1 MEHLFMQ
8 AFESRDRVAAQVQQH
23 ADSYSRILACNLLAA
38 GHQAPEWL
46 IPSATLPQELNGKPI
61 VLTGR
66 QITTPAINRTV
77 FLPLAV
83 PSTLSTKSGD
93 PNGYDAYQG
102 TSCTALGTTN
112 QHEEQQQEQASLTQ
126 ELTESCTA
134 AKLFSRIQR
143 SRSRQKHI
151 EDRLH
156 GGDRAAKSGSCDG
169 MQDGMHKSNLK
180 TVGSNRA
187 AASSSSVLCDD
198 VPNRAETTSG
208 SGQGGGFC
216 AIQGKSTDFLK
227 CDNNPEDQGV
237 KLDGFP
243 PLIVEN
249 KIICSDSDVGVSN
262 NCSVRDSPGVPLL
275 DFSKP
280 NTADSVCH
288 QIPETHLL
296 VEPKI
301 LQFDVAE
308 SVCMNPSSE
317 QTGQQQESGLKSDH
331 LDLAFTNMSS
341 EDPSS
346 TSSQGPHSMGRLLL
360 NHVRSGHLNHDSASV
375 EQHHKYTSECGHPD
389 LSMPS
394 PNKKPSP
401 TCSAEVLNS
410 TGEPLLHKNIEH
422 IPETNSLGRAYPK
435 VSQPLKIDTLKSNE
449 TNCSVVNSLLDN
461 DTMQVVEDTDKP
473 KSHVSP
479 PYSGPLQLPT
489 QLADARFG
497 AHTSPGISPN
507 SLLGADGCNH
517 LSNLQKDDTNSRCS
531 QGRSA
536 ELLPPHNFISIYACQ
551 SRYLSY
557 RTQSNDK
564 HSNGAAAVNASK
576 SADSELSQEQYLL
589 VRPSLEFNGSIS
601 DVETSL
607 GHPPLG
613 MQNEILQADP
623 VSDSINCSSGKLGD
637 DVHVSKAC
645 GGSADNRKNESVVPK
660 VSPISSSRTRDKQVT
675 ENNAV
680 ASSGKNNGKLGQG
693 KEQET
698 PDAKDDVQVIADSC
712 TAENIEKM
720 KSPCTLESCDKN
732 NKHKEDRGHAQKK
745 SAADGFQINGGM
757 PSKRKRIKRQDTV
770 LPNSQD
776 TNPLSPNHQD
786 GIDTHVV
793 TAEKISVETQPSG
806 RYFLRNSGFDH
817 FMFLKSETKNDAVN
831 HSMSV
836 ASDVQQNENSSPKLR
851 DRFSLSEVALCNS
864 SSAKALSPNFSNGI
878 SSRNVVEEMDLQ
890 NYQAQLENIFDVAAS
905 SPLASSSMELC
916 SQGENTYLQGERLS
930 VANSNVEHPRMAPQM
945 DEILSESVTL
955 NPANYFSTDSTN
967 IFLSYALDQ
976 HGKQASAPVALFHEE
991 LSYGSGVEVD
1001 KKFRSEDLTGH
1012 LLSDDTTPRQKDD
1025 DSVEFNDAM
1034 PQFESFDFSLPLD
1047 SSTTEESTFG
1057 SVHDSRQFGTFN
1069 SDTSNKYKMSTVSG
1083 MRQLLATMS
1092 GKAANCLFNDDG
1104 RQHSVSIDG
1113 RITDIFGSSGLGHKG
1128 SFITSDVVASCS
1140 SNTANKQDNGE
1151 NPLTPYAE
1159 KYCVGKLS
1167 EKNRSVSEHMGS
1179 IPELLCFRIDEDS
1192 DIAEEN
1198 DYREILPGSVGNQ
1211 GQSGRK
1217 ALQDITG
1224 LCQSIGDPASYSI
1237 GMIMDTG
1244 DTDMTVET
1252 CSSELNHDPD
1262 LRNDGDN
1269 KKPKE
1274 SCASLLKKGGKMSH
1288 SLHNRLS
1295 KRETRQSEAN
1305 PGKRS
1310 KPSNIV
1316 ANVASFIPLVKPKVQ
1331 PACVKKDVRVKALEA
1346 AEAAKRL
1353 EEKKRNEREMRKATA
1368 KLEREKL
1375 KQEKE
1380 LKQKQEE
1387 EQKKKRGADVA
1398 TRKRQRDEEERREK
1412 ERKKKCIEEARKQQT
1427 RPMERKH
1434 ANNDKEAHP
1443 EAHDN
1448 KERQK
1453 NLAEAVKVPVKV
1465 DEMTGLGGKAT
1476 NSHNEM
1482 VVITDERPKIFGSHC
1497 QENIPNSIEESY
1509 IMTPYKDS
1517 DDEDDDFEHKEE
1529 SRRRRKLVP
1538 SWARGENLEN
1548 ILLSNY
1554 VLDVRKIFARKCSSD
1569 LSETCPVH
1577 IPQRGFR

>member
-8 AFESRDRVAAQVQQH
+8 AFKSKDRVAAQAQH
-23 ADSYSRILACNLLAA
+23 HVDSYSRILACNLLAA
-38 GHQAPEWL
+38 GHQPPEWL
-46 IPSATLPQELNGKPI
+46 LPSSALPQDLNGKPI

-66 QITTPAINRTV
+66 QITTPAIDRTV

-83 PSTLSTKSGD
+83 PNTLSTQSGD
-93 PNGYDAYQG
+93 QNVHDAYPD
-102 TSCTALGTTN
+102 TNCTALGTTN
-112 QHEEQQQEQASLTQ
+112 QHEEQQQEQALLTQ
-126 ELTESCTA
+126 QLTEFCTA
-134 AKLFSRIQR
+134 PKLFSRIQR

-156 GGDRAAKSGSCDG
+156 GGDRAAKSGSCDDV
-169 MQDGMHKSNLK
+169 QDGMHKSNLK
-180 TVGSNRA
+180 TVGSSRA
-187 AASSSSVLCDD
+187 AASSSSVPCDD

-216 AIQGKSTDFLK
+216 AIQGKATDFLK

-237 KLDGFP
+237 KLDSFP

-249 KIICSDSDVGVSN
+249 KIICSGSNVGVSN
-262 NCSVRDSPGVPLL
+262 NCAIRDSLDVLL
-275 DFSKP
+275 PDFSKP
-280 NTADSVCH
+280 ITADSVCH
-288 QIPETHLL
+288 RIPETHLL

-317 QTGQQQESGLKSDH
+317 QTCQQQESGLER
-331 LDLAFTNMSS
+331 LDLAFTNPSS
-341 EDPSS
+341 EDPS

-375 EQHHKYTSECGHPD
+375 EQHHNYTSECGHHD
-389 LSMPS
+389 LTSMPS
-394 PNKKPSP
+394 PNKKPSL
-401 TCSAEVLNS
+401 TFSADALNS
-410 TGEPLLHKNIEH
+410 MGEPLLHKNTEH
-422 IPETNSLGRAYPK
+422 IPETNSLGKAYPK
-435 VSQPLKIDTLKSNE
+435 GIV
-449 TNCSVVNSLLDN
+449 
-461 DTMQVVEDTDKP
+461 DTDKP

-479 PYSGPLQLPT
+479 PCSGPLQLPT
-489 QLADARFG
+489 QLADARFA
-497 AHTSPGISPN
+497 AHTSPGTSLS
-507 SLLGADGCNH
+507 SLLGVDGCNH
-517 LSNLQKDDTNSRCS
+517 LSNLQKNDTNSRCS
-531 QGRSA
+531 KGRSA
-536 ELLPPHNFISIYACQ
+536 VSLELLPPHNFISTDACQ
-551 SRYLSY
+551 STHLSY
-557 RTQSNDK
+557 GAQSNNK
-564 HSNGAAAVNASK
+564 HSSGAVAAVDASK
-576 SADSELSQEQYLL
+576 SADSELSREQYLL
-589 VRPSLEFNGSIS
+589 VRPSLEFKGSIS
-601 DVETSL
+601 DVGTPL

-613 MQNEILQADP
+613 MQNEMLKADQ
-623 VSDSINCSSGKLGD
+623 VFDSVNRSSGKLGD
-637 DVHVSKAC
+637 DAHVSKAY
-645 GGSADNRKNESVVPK
+645 GGSADNRKSESVVPK
-660 VSPISSSRTRDKQVT
+660 FSLISSSGTRNMQVT
-675 ENNAV
+675 ERNVV
-680 ASSGKNNGKLGQG
+680 ASSGKNNGKLRQG

-698 PDAKDDVQVIADSC
+698 PHAKDDVQVITDSC

-720 KSPCTLESCDKN
+720 KSPCKSESCDKN
-732 NKHKEDRGHAQKK
+732 KRQEDRGHAQKK
-745 SAADGFQINGGM
+745 SAADGVQINEGM
-757 PSKRKRIKRQDTV
+757 SSKRKRIKCQDTV

-786 GIDTHVV
+786 GIGTHVV
-793 TAEKISVETQPSG
+793 TAEEISMETQPSG
-806 RYFLRNSGFDH
+806 HSFLRRSGFDD
-817 FMFLKSETKNDAVN
+817 FMLLKSEIKNDVMN
-831 HSMSV
+831 HSISV
-836 ASDVQQNENSSPKLR
+836 ASDVQQNEKCSPKLR
-851 DRFSLSEVALCNS
+851 DKFSLSEVALCNS
-864 SSAKALSPNFSNGI
+864 SSAKDLSPNFNSGI

-890 NYQAQLENIFDVAAS
+890 NCQVQNIFDVAAS

-916 SQGENTYLQGERLS
+916 SQEENTYLQGEGLS
-930 VANSNVEHPRMAPQM
+930 VANSDVEHPRRAPQV
-945 DEILSESVTL
+945 DETLSQSVTL
-955 NPANYFSTDSTN
+955 NPANYCSTDSTN
-967 IFLSYALDQ
+967 IFPSYALDQ
-976 HGKQASAPVALFHEE
+976 HGKQEFAPVALFHEK
-991 LSYGSGVEVD
+991 LSYASDVEVD
-1001 KKFRSEDLTGH
+1001 RKFVSEYLSGC

-1047 SSTTEESTFG
+1047 SSSTEESKFG
-1057 SVHDSRQFGTFN
+1057 SIHDSRQFGTFN
-1069 SDTSNKYKMSTVSG
+1069 SNTSNKYKMSTVSG
-1083 MRQLLATMS
+1083 MHQLLATMS

-1104 RQHSVSIDG
+1104 RQHSESIDG
-1113 RITDIFGSSGLGHKG
+1113 RITDIFGSSGLGHKA

-1140 SNTANKQDNGE
+1140 SNAANKQDNGE
-1151 NPLTPYAE
+1151 TPLTPSVE
-1159 KYCVGKLS
+1159 KYCQGKLS
-1167 EKNRSVSEHMGS
+1167 EKNGSVSQHMGS

-1198 DYREILPGSVGNQ
+1198 DYREILRGSVGNQ
-1211 GQSGRK
+1211 GQSGRE

-1224 LCQSIGDPASYSI
+1224 LCQGIGNSTSYSI
-1237 GMIMDTG
+1237 GMIVDTG

-1252 CSSELNHDPD
+1252 CSSELNHHPD

-1331 PACVKKDVRVKALEA
+1331 PTVCVKKDVRVKALEA

-1353 EEKKRNEREMRKATA
+1353 EEKKQNEREIRKAAA

-1412 ERKKKCIEEARKQQT
+1412 ERKKKCIEEARKQQK

-1434 ANNDKEAHP
+1434 ANTGKEAHP

-1448 KERQK
+1448 KELQK
-1453 NLAEAVKVPVKV
+1453 NLAEAVRVPVKF

-1476 NSHNEM
+1476 NSNNEM
-1482 VVITDERPKIFGSHC
+1482 VVITDERPAIFGSHC

-1554 VLDVRKIFARKCSSD
+1554 VLDARKIFARKCFSN
-1569 LSETCPVH
+1569 LSETCPVQ